1 MVLIKIEQ
9 NPGLPSIYSIDVIRL
24 CSRCLRRWGCWSY
37 LLLALPSAEA
47 VQECIW
53 SSLMEMERKLNVLPV
68 RTFLSRGV
76 TGVKCAHGPHFQ
88 PNCHFPQNF
97 AFRRN
102 KVASDFRTQGER
114 ESDLGQGG
122 SDTGKKVSLCNM
134 HTDSKCW
141 QKEENERILEEKK
154 LLRLSCYQSW

>member
-1 MVLIKIEQ
+1 
-9 NPGLPSIYSIDVIRL
+9 
-24 CSRCLRRWGCWSY
+24 
-37 LLLALPSAEA
+37 
-47 VQECIW
+47 
-53 SSLMEMERKLNVLPV
+53 MERKLNVLPV